1 MPGGMRLTLTQQE
14 SAARQSV
21 LLPWEQRQA
30 GAESQDEF
38 MRPAVKASMAPVA
51 ECLKPAGAGSGYG
64 QVFYERDSET
74 DPDSDED
81 PDDDLDI

>member
-1 MPGGMRLTLTQQE
+1 MTGGMRLTLTQQE

-38 MRPAVKASMAPVA
+38 VRATSKASADGEADSMKA
-51 ECLKPAGAGSGYG
+51 AGAGYG
-64 QVFYERDSET
+64 QIFYERDSET